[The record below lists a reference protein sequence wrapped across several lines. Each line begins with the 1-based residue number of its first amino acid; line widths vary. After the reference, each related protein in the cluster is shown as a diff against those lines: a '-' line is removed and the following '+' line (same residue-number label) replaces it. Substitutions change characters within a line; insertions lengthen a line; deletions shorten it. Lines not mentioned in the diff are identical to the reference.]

1 MAGVVAERAG
11 TCSVRGRRDTRQFVR
26 HAAARC
32 RPNPDVSRSQ
42 ACLFRITSNHPICL
56 AHCGRDMLVAVAD
69 PGNRTLRYS
78 EDVQCEMVRL
88 VLLTVQWSGFVGTV
102 RQNYY
107 PDASR
112 VQNFYETVSKLSA
125 NVHFARFLL
134 IFFTMSVS
142 TRHCQCTLTL
152 RTRHMAS
159 AVITS
164 DGKASSL
171 F

>member
-1 MAGVVAERAG
+1 
-11 TCSVRGRRDTRQFVR
+11 
-26 HAAARC
+26 
-32 RPNPDVSRSQ
+32 
-42 ACLFRITSNHPICL
+42 
-56 AHCGRDMLVAVAD
+56 MLVAVAD
-69 PGNRTLRYS
+69 LGNRTLRYS

-134 IFFTMSVS
+134 IFSQCRCPPDTV
-142 TRHCQCTLTL
+142 QCTLTL
-152 RTRHMAS
+152 RTRHMVS